1 MLSACGET
9 ITLFG
14 TDFRIVEVSV
24 SSSAVGGLD
33 YVDLRLMGDSRA
45 ILRQSLWV
53 PCDEKLPRDDAPV
66 LCARD
71 GSVREA
77 VYWGPED
84 GWSISP
90 DPEFWMPMPE
100 GP

>member
-1 MLSACGET
+1 MMSTCGET
-9 ITLFG
+9 VTLLG
-14 TDFRIVEVSV
+14 RPFRIVEVSV
-24 SSSAVGGLD
+24 TTTSMGELD
-33 YVDLRLMGDSRA
+33 YVDLKLIGDASFR
-45 ILRQSLWV
+45 SPWND
-53 PCDEKLPRDDAPV
+53 CDDTLPPDDTPV

-71 GSVREA
+71 SLVREA

-90 DPEFWMPMPE
+90 EPEYWMPMPE